1 MLTFDEMIAPTVRR
15 REVTIKGLA
24 GSPTLT
30 LAPANATNPRWIEWV
45 LGREERGL
53 AAPAEDA
60 PKLDGLAALRA
71 GQEQALELAAMVNA
85 SCLVGVTADDGA
97 GNRVSYPIEVGERIV
112 RHLATTAPAA
122 FFSMFEAL
130 RAGDA
135 DPGITAELE
144 AVAGEANGA

>member
-30 LAPANATNPRWIEWV
+30 LASANATNPRWIEWV

-60 PKLDGLAALRA
+60 PKLEGSRRC
-71 GQEQALELAAMVNA
+71 G
-85 SCLVGVTADDGA
+85 
-97 GNRVSYPIEVGERIV
+97 
-112 RHLATTAPAA
+112 PARSRRSSWPRWSTRPA
-122 FFSMFEAL
+122 WSA
-130 RAGDA
+130 
-135 DPGITAELE
+135 
-144 AVAGEANGA
+144 